1 MNRLLNYM
9 KEDSN
14 YAYTE
19 NGALT
24 HKSSGDALYNLF
36 SLAGSYRSRSD
47 EDVLLIFYKAFEENP
62 SYAMKCL
69 FYLRDREEGC
79 GERRFF
85 RVVMRDLAINY
96 PEFVR
101 KNMHL
106 IPEFGRWDD
115 LYVFDDTSL
124 AHEAYDFMYE
134 QFKKD
139 LNSNTPSLLGKWLA
153 SENASS
159 NKTKKLAYH
168 TRFYFGISACE
179 YRKAL
184 STLRSR
190 INIIEKLMSQNRWD
204 EIEFDKIPSRAG
216 LIYRNAFRTREETK
230 EAYRAFMENKE
241 TKVNA
246 SVLNPV
252 DIAEKIYQQN
262 GLYNS
267 NINIPDIERKTFQKY
282 WDNLKDYY
290 NGREER
296 GIAVCDV
303 SGSMIGRPLYA
314 AVSMSAYIAQR
325 GNGPFKNHFITF
337 SDNPKLVE
345 FSGVDICDKFVRAAN
360 AEWGNST
367 NIEAVFDLLL
377 KTALKHNLSQED
389 MPTRVYVFSDM
400 EFNAGLKMRTSEK
413 VQTLMEQIAG
423 EWRSYG
429 YELPSLIFWNLDARA
444 KEGNF
449 PALGERFSHV
459 SGFSMNLVETILSGK
474 TAMDLMYE
482 KLNSE
487 RYKNI
492 S

>member
-1 MNRLLNYM
+1 MSNLLNYM
-9 KEDSN
+9 KGDNN
-14 YAYTE
+14 YVYTE
-19 NGALT
+19 NSALT
-24 HKSSGDALYNLF
+24 HKDSGSALYNLF

-85 RVVMRDLAINY
+85 RVVMKDLAISH
-96 PEFVR
+96 PDFVR

-115 LYVFDDTSL
+115 LYVFDETSL
-124 AHEAYDFMYE
+124 CYDAYDLMYN
-134 QFKKD
+134 QFKQD
-139 LNSNTPSLLGKWLA
+139 LISETPSLLGKWLA

-159 NKTKKLAYH
+159 KETRRLACRTMSH
-168 TRFYFGISACE
+168 FGYSARD
-179 YRKAL
+179 YRKAI
-184 STLRSR
+184 SFLRTK
-190 INIIEKLMSQNRWD
+190 IKIVEKLMSQNRWN

-216 LIYRNAFRTREETK
+216 LIYRNTFRTREETR
-230 EAYRAFMENKE
+230 EAYRAFMENKKA
-241 TKVNA
+241 KVNA

-262 GLYNS
+262 GLYS
-267 NINIPDIERKTFQKY
+267 SIVRIPDIERRAFQKY

-345 FSGVDICDKFVRAAN
+345 FSGIDICDKFIRAAN
-360 AEWGNST
+360 AEWGYST
-367 NIEAVFDLLL
+367 NVEAVFDLLL
-377 KTALKHNLSQED
+377 KTALNHNLTQED
-389 MPTRVYVFSDM
+389 IPTRIYIFSDM

-413 VQTLMEQIAG
+413 VQTLMEQIADD
-423 EWRSYG
+423 WRSYG
-429 YELPSLIFWNLDARA
+429 YELPSLIFWNLDARQ
-444 KEGNF
+444 ENF

-492 S
+492 C

>member
-9 KEDSN
+9 KGDSN

-24 HKSSGDALYNLF
+24 YKSSGDALYNLF

-47 EDVLLIFYKAFEENP
+47 EDVLLIFYKAFEEDP

-85 RVVMRDLAINY
+85 RVVMRDLAISY

-115 LYVFDDTSL
+115 LYVFDDTPL
-124 AHEAYDFMYE
+124 AQEAYDFMHE
-134 QFKKD
+134 QFEKD
-139 LNSNTPSLLGKWLA
+139 LKSNIPSLLGKWLA

-159 NKTKKLAYH
+159 KETRRLARR
-168 TRFYFGISACE
+168 TASQFGLSARE

-184 STLRSR
+184 TTLRTR
-190 INIIEKLMSQNRWD
+190 INIIENLMSQNRWD

-216 LIYRNAFRTREETK
+216 LIYRNTFRTREETK

-262 GLYNS
+262 GLYS
-267 NINIPDIERKTFQKY
+267 SIVRIPDVERRAFQKY

-314 AVSMSAYIAQR
+314 AVSMSAYIARR

-377 KTALKHNLSQED
+377 KTALRHNLTQED

-413 VQTLMEQIAG
+413 VQTLMEQIAD

-429 YELPSLIFWNLDARA
+429 YELPSLIFWNLNARQD
-444 KEGNF
+444 NF

-459 SGFSMNLVETILSGK
+459 SGFSMNLVETILSVK

-492 S
+492 C